1 MADFNFCEDSQNV
14 KSYINKTAN
23 VIVKKLH
30 TLIKTVCKHDNGK
43 TAKIKKGDI
52 TCQHIDYV
60 AMCC

>member
-1 MADFNFCEDSQNV
+1 
-14 KSYINKTAN
+14 
-23 VIVKKLH
+23 LH
-30 TLIKTVCKHDNGK
+30 HTTE